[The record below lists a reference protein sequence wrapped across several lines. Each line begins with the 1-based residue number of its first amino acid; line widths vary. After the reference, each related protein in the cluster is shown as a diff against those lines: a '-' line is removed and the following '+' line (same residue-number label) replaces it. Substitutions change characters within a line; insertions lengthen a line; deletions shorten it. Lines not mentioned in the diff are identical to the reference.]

1 MTIRLEGSIV
11 PRSRCLP
18 IVCAIF
24 LTTGCEDPSAPLVI
38 PSSYVARS
46 VEGRSLPAT
55 FIHGDMS
62 DVALLADTIHL
73 QPGGVAERISV
84 QRLTTIGGPVT
95 VDTTRSRESYTVQ
108 GHSVFFHP
116 SCPPDANC
124 VGPPEGVFSADRRRL
139 FLRLWPSG
147 PLAVYDRVSP

>member
-1 MTIRLEGSIV
+1 M
-11 PRSRCLP
+11 PRSYCFP

-24 LTTGCEDPSAPLVI
+24 LTTACQDPSGPLVI
-38 PSSYVARS
+38 PSSYFARS
-46 VEGRSLPAT
+46 VEGTSLPAT
-55 FIHGDMS
+55 LIHGDAS
-62 DVALLADTIHL
+62 DVALVADTIHFHL
-73 QPGGVAERISV
+73 GGLAEHISI

-124 VGPPEGVFSADRRRL
+124 VGPPEGVFSPDRRRL